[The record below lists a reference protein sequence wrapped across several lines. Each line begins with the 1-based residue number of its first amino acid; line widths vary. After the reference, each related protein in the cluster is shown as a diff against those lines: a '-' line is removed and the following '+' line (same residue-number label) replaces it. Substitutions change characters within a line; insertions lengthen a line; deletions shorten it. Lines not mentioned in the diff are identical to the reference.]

1 MIEKANK
8 NWIAM
13 TDDAI
18 VAELGT
24 FIKKSRIAKNK
35 TQAETA
41 TAAGINRWTISQIE
55 NGEAISLNSLIQILR
70 ALDALH
76 VFNSFIFQEQIS
88 PLEAVK
94 LKQKERK
101 RVRNSSKNNPTTKSD
116 W

>member
-1 MIEKANK
+1 MAKTHN

-18 VAELGT
+18 VAELGN
-24 FIKKSRIAKNK
+24 FIKKNRIAKNK

-70 ALDALH
+70 ALDILY

-94 LKQKERK
+94 LKKKERK
-101 RVRNSSKNNPTTKSD
+101 RVRSASKNNPTTKSD